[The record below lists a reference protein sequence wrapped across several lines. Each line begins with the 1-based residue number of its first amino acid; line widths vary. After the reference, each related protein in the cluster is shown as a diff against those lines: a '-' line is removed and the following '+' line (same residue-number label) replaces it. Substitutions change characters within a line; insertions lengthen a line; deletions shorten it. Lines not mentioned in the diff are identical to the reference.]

1 MNIYLSAC
9 YLPGKSHRSE
19 VVYKPR
25 RDSPCCGSRKAITG
39 MAGRVWAEGK
49 EWGQR
54 GYERLANLE
63 LVRDQILQG
72 TCH

>member
-1 MNIYLSAC
+1 MPAIYRANHTDQMWCTNQEETAL
-9 YLPGKSHRSE
+9 
-19 VVYKPR
+19 
-25 RDSPCCGSRKAITG
+25 DRKAITG

-54 GYERLANLE
+54 GYKRLAHLE

>member
-1 MNIYLSAC
+1 M
-9 YLPGKSHRSE
+9 
-19 VVYKPR
+19 VYKPR